1 MKIVVSPTSE
11 SHDDIKSFMEKV
23 DADVSRLPS
32 NDAVAATVSTL
43 RQVLTLTKNIMDQ
56 LSQVR
61 H

>member
-11 SHDDIKSFMEKV
+11 SEGDIKKFMDKV
-23 DADVSRLPS
+23 DADVSRLSS
-32 NDAVAATVSTL
+32 NDAVTSTVSTL
-43 RQVLTLTKNIMDQ
+43 RQVLTLTKDIMDQ